1 MLKFKRE
8 TSGTSAII
16 WLITEH
22 AVTDYSTFFSW
33 NEQSDNGTG
42 ARRSNG
48 GPNKILAVRTD
59 RTDGFRELCTLQ
71 PILMFCFFSLCS
83 L

>member
-22 AVTDYSTFFSW
+22 TATDHSKRFFSR
-33 NEQSDNGTG
+33 NEQSDNETGT
-42 ARRSNG
+42 RRSND
-48 GPNKILAVRTD
+48 GPNEILAVRTA
-59 RTDGFRELCTLQ
+59 RTDDFREL
-71 PILMFCFFSLCS
+71 
-83 L
+83 